1 MSQSFVGG
9 VPQTVFIMMPFAP
22 EFDDVYAIVKDSVAA
37 VDESLKPIRLDEIR
51 AAGSIT
57 DDMVTEIRKAALCL
71 ADVTDENPN
80 VMWEVGFAT
89 ALGKPVIAISQGSD
103 RLPFDVKDVR
113 TLSYNRTSLA
123 KTLREPL
130 TEALKATLERYL
142 VRRSGLSIEQQ
153 KPRLR
158 TIAITGSMT
167 APQPS
172 ITDRLERLLDPY
184 IKSNYHWYVGSYGDT
199 DEAILNYLLRSG
211 ERSITVVGHNAYDIS
226 ERLLLALEKNP
237 HLTFID
243 AAREQVSSVQGAP
256 TKRDVFLAS
265 RADLL
270 ILIWNGRSGGT
281 RKLIEWL
288 DEVGKDHVIGFIS
301 PPSQQVSLRSVVLT
315 HFGRRVRPS
324 GGNSGPP
331 KVPARRRSRRSNQI
345 PSSLTPA
352 RLDDAIS
359 VAAFEEPCN
368 RATIIAIPVSW
379 NVALE

>member
-1 MSQSFVGG
+1 MSQSLVGG
-9 VPQTVFIMMPFAP
+9 VPQTVFVMMPFAL

-57 DDMVTEIRKAALCL
+57 DDMVAEIRKAALCL
-71 ADVTDENPN
+71 ADVTDANPN

-89 ALGKPVIAISQGSD
+89 ALGKPVIAISQGSG

-113 TLSYNRTSLA
+113 TVPYNRASLA

-153 KPRLR
+153 KPRFR
-158 TIAITGSMT
+158 TIAITGSMI
-167 APQPS
+167 APGPS
-172 ITDRLERLLDPY
+172 ITDRLERLLGPY

-211 ERSITVVGHNAYDIS
+211 ERSIAVVGHNVYDIS
-226 ERLLLALEKNP
+226 ERLLLTLEKNP
-237 HLTFID
+237 HLAFID
-243 AAREQVSSVQGAP
+243 AAREQVSSVPGAP

-265 RADLL
+265 RADLF
-270 ILIWNGRSGGT
+270 ILIWNGQSGGT

-301 PPSQQVSLRSVVLT
+301 PPSRQVSLR
-315 HFGRRVRPS
+315 
-324 GGNSGPP
+324 
-331 KVPARRRSRRSNQI
+331 
-345 PSSLTPA
+345 
-352 RLDDAIS
+352 
-359 VAAFEEPCN
+359 
-368 RATIIAIPVSW
+368 
-379 NVALE
+379 